1 MLSLYACGN
10 SQETT
15 ITPKAATPQ
24 AKKVAQKP
32 AQARTTTIRS
42 TSNTRPKSQ
51 INQAYP
57 YDIDLKK
64 ADGSIVNSSEVLA
77 KNGKPTMVL
86 FWLTT
91 CFPCKMELAAV
102 QKKYASWKEQA
113 DFNMVVISTDF
124 SKNYPR
130 FVDMVN
136 KSGWE
141 WETYND
147 VNREF
152 RNVIPGQLNGLPQSF
167 VFNADGE
174 IVYHKRKYSTGDEDK
189 LFGEVLK
196 LVK

>member
-113 DFNMVVISTDF
+113 DF
-124 SKNYPR
+124 
-130 FVDMVN
+130 
-136 KSGWE
+136 
-141 WETYND
+141 
-147 VNREF
+147 
-152 RNVIPGQLNGLPQSF
+152 IPGQLNGLPQSF